1 MSVSKFKNV
10 IIMIAVT
17 VMVAAI
23 TIGCSEKHTTVADNI
38 KDATSAED
46 YIEIGHFQ
54 VKSSEKNENEEIDYC
69 AIMIPEGYHKIEGNN
84 GMYVSDIY
92 PLDASNVYYTI
103 QELSEDGSV
112 SDDLNRDDYKQ
123 TVENAYSEM
132 GKNIS
137 LIIDDFQKEDMQGV
151 PVYRIR
157 SHYSY
162 ENNEVQQL
170 AYIIK
175 AKQTHVITYTQL
187 NDDDLFADFETFEG
201 NIRLVR
207 KASY

>member
-103 QELSEDGSV
+103 QELSEGGTV

>member
-38 KDATSAED
+38 KDATSADD

-103 QELSEDGSV
+103 QELSEGGTV

>member
-38 KDATSAED
+38 KDATSADD

-103 QELSEDGSV
+103 QELSEDGIV

-123 TVENAYSEM
+123 TVESAYSEM

-137 LIIDDFQKEDMQGV
+137 LTIDDFQKEDMQGV

-162 ENNEVQQL
+162 EDNEVQQL

>member
-103 QELSEDGSV
+103 QELSEGGTV
-112 SDDLNRDDYKQ
+112 SDDLTRDDYKQ

-137 LIIDDFQKEDMQGV
+137 LIIDDFQKEDMQGI

-170 AYIIK
+170 GYIIK

>member
-38 KDATSAED
+38 KDATSADD

-54 VKSSEKNENEEIDYC
+54 VKSSEKNDNEEIDYC

-103 QELSEDGSV
+103 QELSEGGTV

-123 TVENAYSEM
+123 TVENAYSER

>member
-38 KDATSAED
+38 KDATSADD

-54 VKSSEKNENEEIDYC
+54 VKSSEKNDNEEIDYC

-103 QELSEDGSV
+103 QELSEGGTV